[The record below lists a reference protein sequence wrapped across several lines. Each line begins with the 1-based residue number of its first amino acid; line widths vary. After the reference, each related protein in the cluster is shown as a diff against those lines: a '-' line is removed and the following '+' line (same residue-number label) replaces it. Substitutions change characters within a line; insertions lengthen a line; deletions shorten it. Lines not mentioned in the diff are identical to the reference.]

1 MNILVLD
8 IGTTSMRGVLFD
20 PKGQIK
26 DVVSVSTPLLI
37 DKRENHI
44 EQDPHVYLESTAK
57 ICRALSEKYAID
69 AVSVTAFRSAPT
81 MVERD
86 GRALTNFIM
95 WQDTR
100 NSGICA
106 RLHDANAEIYRRCG
120 ASVNTVFT
128 GTKLTWLREN
138 RPNVY
143 DGAYKA
149 MIVPD
154 YVIHF
159 MTGEFVTDRTYG
171 SRTLLMD
178 IRSLEWDAEM
188 CRMLNVD
195 MEKLCPLCD
204 QGSVAGHVN
213 AAFAEISG
221 LRAGIPVISAGGDQ
235 QCGALGLGIMDSS
248 TIEVNSGTG
257 SFVISLMEEPCLDNP
272 NVICNVAAIPG
283 KYTQEMN
290 IIASAA
296 SLNWLIRE
304 IFPEYWDEKPNF
316 AAINRIAAQTPP
328 GANGLI
334 SVPHFQG
341 CGSRSWNPEARAGFW
356 GFSLGT
362 RREDLIRA
370 LYEGIACEISKSI
383 DVLPEVCRRA
393 NTIAVAGGM
402 SGSDVY
408 NQILCDFTG
417 RRLTRS
423 ENIQA
428 TAVGAYVS
436 AAVCSGLYSDY
447 ADALAAA
454 RSGDTRKVFKPNAEN
469 IRLYRSI
476 QSRSESLYRTASREG
491 ER

>member
-20 PKGQIK
+20 PKGQIR
-26 DVVSVSTPLLI
+26 DIVSVPTPLLI
-37 DKRENHI
+37 DERENHI
-44 EQDPHVYLESTAK
+44 EQDPRVYLESTAK

-81 MVERD
+81 MVDRA

-106 RLHDANAEIYRRCG
+106 RLYDANAEIYRRCG

-195 MEKLCPLCD
+195 MEKLCALCD
-204 QGSVAGHVN
+204 QGGIAGHVN

-235 QCGALGLGIMDSS
+235 QCGALGLGVMDSS

-257 SFVISLMEEPCLDNP
+257 SFVISLVEEPCLDNP

-304 IFPEYWDEKPNF
+304 FFPEYWGEKPNF

-334 SVPHFQG
+334 AVPHFQG
-341 CGSRSWNPEARAGFW
+341 CGSRNWDPEARAGFW

-383 DVLPEVCRRA
+383 DVLPEICRRA
-393 NTIAVAGGM
+393 NAIAVAGGM

-417 RRLTRS
+417 RELMRS

-436 AAVCSGLYSDY
+436 AAVCCGLYSDY
-447 ADALAAA
+447 AAALAAA
-454 RSGDTRKVFKPNAEN
+454 RSGDERRVFKPNADN
-469 IRLYRSI
+469 MRLYRSI
-476 QSRSESLYRTASREG
+476 QSRSESLYRAASCEG